1 MPFLKTTKLEQHGLK
16 GSADR
21 SSCPE
26 HLFFSGVIQM
36 SGESEKEKGMGQ

>member
-16 GSADR
+16 GSADS
-21 SSCPE
+21 SSCAE
-26 HLFFSGVIQM
+26 HLFFGVIQM